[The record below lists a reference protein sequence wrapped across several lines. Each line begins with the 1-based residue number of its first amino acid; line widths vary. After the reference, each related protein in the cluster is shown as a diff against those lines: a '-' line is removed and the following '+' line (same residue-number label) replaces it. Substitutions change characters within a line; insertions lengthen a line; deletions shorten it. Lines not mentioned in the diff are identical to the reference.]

1 MAIKRIKIR
10 KAVAA
15 VDVVVVDAEA
25 VAAVDIVVVDAEAV
39 AAVDVVVVDAEAVA
53 AEAVDA
59 VSVDVAAAAISLR
72 SFFMNFRQ
80 QQRRSKA
87 SIR

>member
-10 KAVAA
+10 KAVAS
-15 VDVVVVDAEA
+15 VDVVVL
-25 VAAVDIVVVDAEAV
+25 DAEAV

-59 VSVDVAAAAISLR
+59 VSVDVAAAAISLISGA